1 MGQSVTVILIMSPFA
16 VRTIVW
22 GLLVV
27 GTSVAAS
34 VNEKTVAITSES
46 GRVIPAETRPCVD
59 CHAFE
64 FMERALRDL
73 YKAAYNLDSQ
83 TETLLLRAEDRG
95 LCDCLA

>member
-1 MGQSVTVILIMSPFA
+1 MSPFV
-16 VRTIVW
+16 VRHILW
-22 GLLVV
+22 CLLVA
-27 GTSVAAS
+27 GTSAAAS
-34 VNEKTVAITSES
+34 RNEKMAAVSSEP
-46 GRVIPAETRPCVD
+46 GRVLPAETRPCVD